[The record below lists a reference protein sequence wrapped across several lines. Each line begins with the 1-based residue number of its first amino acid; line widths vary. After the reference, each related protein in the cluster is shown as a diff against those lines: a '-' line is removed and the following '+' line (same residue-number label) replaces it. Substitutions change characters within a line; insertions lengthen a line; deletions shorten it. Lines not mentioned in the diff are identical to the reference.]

1 MARRGVG
8 RHRSWEPESRG
19 GDPHRRRECGGRGG
33 AAHET
38 VRPGGVGGREHAGA
52 VGLAGR
58 REAVVDVVRG
68 ADVTVECLPA
78 VNVPIVNPSSLFVDD
93 RDWI

>member
-1 MARRGVG
+1 MRALRLSATWPWRSCFLAAGGCRRARN
-8 RHRSWEPESRG
+8 
-19 GDPHRRRECGGRGG
+19 
-33 AAHET
+33 
-38 VRPGGVGGREHAGA
+38 AGPA
-52 VGLAGR
+52 
-58 REAVVDVVRG
+58 